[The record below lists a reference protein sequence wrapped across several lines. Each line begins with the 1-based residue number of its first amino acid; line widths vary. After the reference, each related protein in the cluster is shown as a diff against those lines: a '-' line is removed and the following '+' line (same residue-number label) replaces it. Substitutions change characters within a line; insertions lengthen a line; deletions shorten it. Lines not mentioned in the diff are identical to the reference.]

1 MQRSRSR
8 WQSWLDDY
16 VRFMDTDRGLS
27 AGAQSHY
34 SHVAERYLAWQFR
47 RRPVDW
53 RRVRP
58 QDIWRYVRRLRRPGR
73 KAQGLN
79 SELSALRQFL
89 RFVHLRGGS
98 TVTLA
103 EAVPAVSGGPR
114 SLVRPALSAEHRR
127 QLLASFDQHS
137 PEGVRDYA
145 MARCMTDLGLR
156 CVEVAR
162 LRLHDLDWPRQ
173 LLSVPPAKNGRG
185 RLLPMPTQVATAL
198 RRYVNV
204 RPPPD
209 HPYLFVG
216 QRHAPGRPLSPPAI
230 RAAMEKAYRRCG
242 CSWYGTHRL
251 RRGFATRLYAGG
263 ANLKEIADLLGH
275 RFVTT
280 TERYAQVDPDGLVA
294 LVRPWPL

>member
-1 MQRSRSR
+1 MQRPRPR
-8 WQSWLDDY
+8 WQSWIDDY
-16 VRFMDTDRGLS
+16 VRFMETDRGLS
-27 AGAQSHY
+27 ASAQSHY
-34 SHVAERYLAWQFR
+34 GHFAERYLAWQFR
-47 RRPVDW
+47 RRSVDW

-58 QDIWRYVRRLRRPGR
+58 QDIWRYVRRLRWPGR

-98 TVTLA
+98 TVALA
-103 EAVPAVSGGPR
+103 EAVPAVCGGPR

-127 QLLASFDQHS
+127 QILASFERHS
-137 PEGVRDYA
+137 PEGARDYA

-162 LRLHDLDWPRQ
+162 LGLHDLDWPRQ
-173 LLSVPPAKNGRG
+173 VLSVPPAKNGRG
-185 RLLPMPTQVATAL
+185 RLLPMPPQVATAL
-198 RRYVNV
+198 RRYVAV
-204 RPPPD
+204 RPPTD
-209 HPYLFVG
+209 RPYLFVG
-216 QRHAPGRPLSPPAI
+216 QRHAPGRPLSPRAI

-242 CSWYGTHRL
+242 FSWSGTHRL

-294 LVRPWPL
+294 LRRPWPL